1 MGEYTPGDEWY
12 FQKSELEKGKSPQEI
27 KEEKHLRRITCTFL
41 QESGVRLKLP
51 QLTIAT
57 AILFFHRFY
66 IRNKIKDFDRYII
79 GTVCMFLAAKV
90 EDTPKRLNDV
100 LLETYRVW
108 NKKDIVVDSEEFNRL
123 REQIVNYEFTLL
135 QSISFDFTVAH
146 PYKYLVSNIRT
157 MQDSMALQQT
167 GSKEL
172 AQVAWNFVND
182 SLRTTLCLQ
191 YRPDRIA
198 VAAIFLASKFL
209 KCQLS
214 SGEDKEWWE
223 TYNMSKEEIE
233 DISNQI
239 LDLYEESPGASALKA
254 KLPGASS
261 HQFVVKTESNPAVP
275 AVPKL
280 EPVARAPVKQE
291 EKEEGEMTE

>member
-239 LDLYEESPGASALKA
+239 LGQIS
-254 KLPGASS
+254 
-261 HQFVVKTESNPAVP
+261 T
-275 AVPKL
+275 
-280 EPVARAPVKQE
+280 
-291 EKEEGEMTE
+291 